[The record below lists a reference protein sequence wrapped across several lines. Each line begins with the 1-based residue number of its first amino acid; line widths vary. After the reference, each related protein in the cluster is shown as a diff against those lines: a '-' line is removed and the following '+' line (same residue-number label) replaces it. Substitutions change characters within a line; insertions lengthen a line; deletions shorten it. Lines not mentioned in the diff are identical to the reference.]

1 MQQSFVFLQ
10 KVAVNGARQ
19 CESLFFLRGPVP
31 RPLFCELVLAS
42 PYATPDYFRE
52 IQQFMQKH
60 TVRVVIYTRSEGEGE
75 PITRTQGG
83 EVATYTRGPET
94 QPKTKRPDV
103 HTKLPPSFWKRGDF
117 TVSEGEVVEF

>member
-52 IQQFMQKH
+52 IQQFRQKH

-94 QPKTKRPDV
+94 QP
-103 HTKLPPSFWKRGDF
+103 
-117 TVSEGEVVEF
+117 